1 MNNNKENNM
10 NNNHNQK
17 ENDMKTFIVKFTG
30 SNEWTEIQA
39 ASKIE
44 LAERLRQEG
53 KSGTIKSLQNT
64 QEETV
69 NKPKV
74 HNKHKNTAPVDAVYI
89 GRGSKWGNPFVIDK
103 DGSRSDVIAK
113 YEEYILGKPELL
125 AQLHELK
132 GKDLVCY
139 CAPQACHGD
148 ILVRLAN
155 NPEEGTMD
163 TNPTPTIPT
172 SALIKLE
179 KLTPEEIA
187 EITAL
192 LEKNVLPHL
201 QSDVSNYAKGR
212 QRVWLPYE
220 APLGNQ
226 PFTTGLMDDEVW
238 QWIVDRCAKH
248 GFKAQVA
255 LISKGGNIKPHRDTT
270 YAAAW
275 AIGFNLGKCDWHI
288 ASTRDS
294 AKTDFTM
301 NLVGGEVFKFNSKH
315 THAVTNAESD
325 RWSINVWAIATGPA
339 ADNANISGRLDKML
353 EEHPEVQEFIDLH
366 QPGATTTKSKED
378 TIMAT
383 KPKYH
388 IAFTGHRPQKLG
400 GFDPTNPKRA
410 AVRTAIHDALQRAID
425 KYGKTHEI
433 VVISG
438 GALGVDQ
445 DAASIANKLGLP
457 FIVAVPCQGHDS
469 KWNPSDKARYKTM
482 LSHASQVVMVHDGPY
497 NNTCMQDRNEW
508 MVDHCDALVAV
519 WDGSSGGTANCVK
532 YAQKMKKPIIFINPD
547 NLNGGGGTPKPTP
560 NNPEEGPAMKNEASF
575 KGTFLSNFW
584 PANVMHGGIVFPT
597 VENFYQAMKVDKT
610 DINTRRQFQ
619 SISAVEAKKKGK
631 EIEKRKDWNDAM
643 ALDVMLYGLRA
654 KFAKGSELA
663 EKLLATEDQEL
674 IETNYWH
681 DTFWGKCTCANHAG
695 NGENK
700 LGILL
705 MQVREELKN
714 NGGGGTPEPTP
725 NNPEEGPKMKA
736 EQPQNNNPVTETNNG
751 KETKMSSKPISVDKW
766 TTDMG
771 LSVELKRSDGD
782 YQKEAGRSWFAVV
795 QGKVSYP
802 KKDDGVIDELTARI
816 WLSRNGLCAMPEI
829 KTPEVKP
836 TEKKEETMKVMNNPL
851 IGTVT
856 LPNGITLN
864 LEQSQA
870 YEAIVNG
877 TGNMLLTGNAG
888 TGKSFV
894 LNQAIETMKQ
904 HGRSIVVTATTGIA
918 ATHINGKT
926 YHSALR
932 MFPNKSVDELV
943 GIMSNQRFI
952 RGMRS
957 VELIVID
964 EISMMHK
971 NDFVKLD
978 LAFRQIFD
986 STKPFGGKRFCFVG
1000 DFLQI
1005 EPVDKENKAQ
1015 TNFVFMTETWK
1026 NAGVV
1031 TYQLKQV
1038 VRQQDALF
1046 AGFLNNV
1053 RQGIWTSDMQ
1063 PIVDAA
1069 MSKPKPKSGVV
1080 SLVPTNREADS
1091 INQRQMAALDTQ
1103 EFVFEAFDRNP
1114 NKFDPVAGA
1123 WVEDKAYW
1131 DKNVLVEKTL
1141 KLKVGAQVICLLN
1154 HDGLVNGDTGVVEQ
1168 IDDTAQA
1175 VQVNFNRVGLKWV
1188 VPEKFHQG
1196 QEEIEFRLQIP
1207 LKTAWAITIHK
1218 SQGMTLDS
1226 AIISAGAI
1234 FTDGQCYV
1242 CLSRVRSMDGLYLES
1257 FSPDIVSASD
1267 KALEFYGLPGNLR
1280 GPAAELHSNMPK
1292 GDDDPD
1298 GNGGVF
1304 PVDPTP
1310 NNNDG
1315 DDNAAVPT
1323 HEEEIMDE
1331 EVWEPK
1337 DPENFD
1343 FEDEEEEKEQVMEVT
1358 EPIKEQNFAKVDK
1371 SADATNKTPKE
1382 GNNMIKEYLVETVI
1396 RGNDRNPTH
1405 LRSIGR
1411 VITNDPDYWFKEDST
1426 VVIEQVDRGGYHYAL
1441 LEHVFGNQSFIVNIT
1456 GYKNPLD
1463 GEAQVTHVQFNN
1475 VPLDTIFGW
1484 ADFDSET
1491 ILRVKDHGKKGW
1503 SNLSEFGLA
1512 VKNSDKMTKRLAEL
1526 VRAARGYKINVKSN
1540 GDKFLRI
1547 LVLTHKQILKAL
1559 PHLRTEFA
1567 AEKSFD
1573 GISIMAVEK
1582 AKDVYSNN
1590 VYMSKHAKRKMLK
1603 QMDEMEITN
1612 HTLRVLT
1619 NIDGVA
1625 GEIKGNVLT
1634 TKRAML
1640 NARLVE
1646 LGLSDGSVSYD
1657 IVTSVDNFKKELGT
1671 DGTWEIIT
1679 LEPHHGPG
1687 MVKTNDQTLAQFFGI
1702 KGIFHPKEI
1711 LDAFQTVLDDMKGNI
1726 FEGKD
1731 IEWTTMLRNERA
1743 VTEADKFNQARANN
1757 NVGLNK
1763 MYATLNDLELPLGV
1777 SQTLMYMRA
1786 NSIKKMF
1793 LSDTRVDEY
1802 GTQRPNW
1809 TAPAKEKK
1817 SFLYM
1822 PWAYRAYVMTKEVI
1836 FMAGYD
1842 IDMENTN
1849 CGYHKETQTFAMPG
1863 KQWAET
1869 CGKLGGADLDD
1880 EIMVHIRKI
1889 VELDGSERLAALLI
1903 RTPND
1908 WAEFDIVDV
1917 KVPGPV
1923 FVNSLDMPTINMK
1936 DLVKFH
1942 RTSINGQLPSK
1953 VNGSNRP
1960 KPAVWDWAST
1970 CYNFKVAMHK
1980 NGGVGNQV
1988 KTKMLQYTIN
1998 NAPFATLPCA
2008 NEDMIDAIQQC
2019 KGDIDDLKELAKWST
2034 SQVASLL
2041 RGKPMD
2047 AYWWYSRNMY
2057 GTSKALKIDNPTKH
2071 LEASKSPIVSKL
2083 MVPREEMI
2091 NEAFAE
2097 IFEFLKSAIVEIEEI
2112 DSIFDNKKQ
2121 EMHFRKLI
2129 TDVMKT
2135 FYIPRGTN
2143 KAGRNSILDK
2153 AATGIMARV
2162 VEFEKKN
2169 GVEATNMHIL
2179 RMARASYLLKVDRK
2193 GANHD
2198 KWLYTVTPNSD
2209 TLMTDYLFRAMVWYR
2224 ENKI

>member
-1 MNNNKENNM
+1 M
-10 NNNHNQK
+10 NNNHNQE

-30 SNEWTEIQA
+30 SNEWTQIQA
-39 ASKIE
+39 PSKIE
-44 LAERLRQEG
+44 LAERLRKEG

-238 QWIVDRCAKH
+238 QWIVDRCAKY
-248 GFKAQVA
+248 GFRAQVA

-275 AIGFNLGKCDWHI
+275 AVGFNLGKCDWHI

-315 THAVTNAESD
+315 THAVTNAEPD

-400 GFDPTNPKRA
+400 GFDPTNPKRV
-410 AVRTAIHDALQRAID
+410 AVRTAIHDVLQRAIN
-425 KYGKTHEI
+425 KHGETHEI

-532 YAQKMKKPIIFINPD
+532 YAQKMKKPIIFIDPD

-560 NNPEEGPAMKNEASF
+560 NNPEEGP
-575 KGTFLSNFW
+575 T
-584 PANVMHGGIVFPT
+584 
-597 VENFYQAMKVDKT
+597 
-610 DINTRRQFQ
+610 
-619 SISAVEAKKKGK
+619 
-631 EIEKRKDWNDAM
+631 
-643 ALDVMLYGLRA
+643 
-654 KFAKGSELA
+654 
-663 EKLLATEDQEL
+663 
-674 IETNYWH
+674 
-681 DTFWGKCTCANHAG
+681 
-695 NGENK
+695 
-700 LGILL
+700 
-705 MQVREELKN
+705 
-714 NGGGGTPEPTP
+714 
-725 NNPEEGPKMKA
+725 MKA
-736 EQPQNNNPVTETNNG
+736 EQPQNNNPVTETDNG
-751 KETKMSSKPISVDKW
+751 KETKVSKKTISVDKW

-771 LSVELKRSDGD
+771 LSVELKRSDNE
-782 YQKEAGRSWFAVV
+782 YLKETGSSWFAVIE
-795 QGKVSYP
+795 GKPVYP
-802 KKDDGVIDELTARI
+802 KKNDGVVDEVTAKM
-816 WLSRNGLCAMPEI
+816 WLNRKGMYEVPEI

-836 TEKKEETMKVMNNPL
+836 TEKKEETMKVNNNPL
-851 IGTVT
+851 IGAVT

-971 NDFVKLD
+971 DDFVKLD

-1031 TYQLKQV
+1031 THQLKQV
-1038 VRQQDALF
+1038 VRQQDSLF

-1053 RQGIWTSDMQ
+1053 RQGIWTEDMQ
-1063 PIVDAA
+1063 PIVDTA
-1069 MSKPKPKSGVV
+1069 MSRPKPKSGVV

-1091 INQRQMAALDTQ
+1091 INQRQMAALTTQ
-1103 EFVFEAFDRNP
+1103 EFVFTAYDRNP
-1114 NKFDPVAGA
+1114 NKFDPATKS
-1123 WVEDKAYW
+1123 WVEDKGYW

-1141 KLKVGAQVICLLN
+1141 KLKVGTQVICLLN

-1168 IDDTAQA
+1168 IDDIQQA
-1175 VQVNFNRVGLKWV
+1175 VRVNFNRVGLKWV

-1196 QEEIEFRLQIP
+1196 QKEIEFRLQIP

-1315 DDNAAVPT
+1315 DDNTAVPT

-1358 EPIKEQNFAKVDK
+1358 EPIKPQEFAKV
-1371 SADATNKTPKE
+1371 NKTPKE
-1382 GNNMIKEYLVETVI
+1382 GNNMIKEYLVDTVL
-1396 RGNDRNPTH
+1396 RADRNPLH
-1405 LRSIGR
+1405 DRSVGR
-1411 VITNDPDYWFKEDST
+1411 VITNDPEYWFKHDST
-1426 VVIEQVDRGGYHYAL
+1426 VVLEEVDRGGYHYAL
-1441 LEHVFGNQSFIVNIT
+1441 LEHMFNGQSFIVNIT
-1456 GYKNPLD
+1456 SYKNPLD
-1463 GEAQVTHVQFNN
+1463 GDSQLTHVQYNN
-1475 VPLDTIFGW
+1475 VPTDSIFGW

-1491 ILRVKDHGKKGW
+1491 IFRVKDHGKKGW
-1503 SNLSEFGLA
+1503 SDLSEFGIT
-1512 VKNSDKMTKRLAEL
+1512 VKNSEKMTKRLVEL
-1526 VRAARGYKINVKSN
+1526 VRAARGYKINVKSKE
-1540 GDKFLRI
+1540 DKFLRI
-1547 LVLTHKQILKAL
+1547 LVLTHKQILDAL
-1559 PHLRTEFA
+1559 PHLGTEFV
-1567 AEKSFD
+1567 AEKAFD

-1590 VYMSKHAKRKMLK
+1590 VHMSKRAKRKMLK
-1603 QMDEMEITN
+1603 QMDDMEITN

-1640 NARLVE
+1640 NARLQE

-1711 LDAFQTVLDDMKGNI
+1711 LDAFQTVLDDMKNNI

-1743 VTEADKFNQARANN
+1743 VTEADKFNQARTNN

-1777 SQTLMYMRA
+1777 AQTLMYMRA

-1793 LSDTRVDEY
+1793 LSDTRIDEY

-1842 IDMENTN
+1842 IDMKNTN

-1863 KQWAET
+1863 KQWADT

-1923 FVNSLDMPTINMK
+1923 FVNKLDMPTINMK
-1936 DLVKFH
+1936 DLVKFQ

-1960 KPAVWDWAST
+1960 KPAVWDWASS

-2083 MVPREEMI
+2083 MVPREDMI

-2112 DSIFDNKKQ
+2112 DDIFNDKKQ
-2121 EMHFRKLI
+2121 EMHFRKLV

-2143 KAGRNSILDK
+2143 KAGRTSILDK
-2153 AATGIMARV
+2153 AATNIMARV
-2162 VEFEKKN
+2162 VEFETKN

>member
-1 MNNNKENNM
+1 M
-10 NNNHNQK
+10 NNNHNQE

-39 ASKIE
+39 PSKIE

-74 HNKHKNTAPVDAVYI
+74 HNKHKKTAPVDAVYI

-148 ILVRLAN
+148 LLVRLAN

-248 GFKAQVA
+248 DFKAQVA

-508 MVDHCDALVAV
+508 MVNHCDALVAV

-560 NNPEEGPAMKNEASF
+560 NNPEEGP
-575 KGTFLSNFW
+575 
-584 PANVMHGGIVFPT
+584 
-597 VENFYQAMKVDKT
+597 
-610 DINTRRQFQ
+610 
-619 SISAVEAKKKGK
+619 
-631 EIEKRKDWNDAM
+631 
-643 ALDVMLYGLRA
+643 
-654 KFAKGSELA
+654 
-663 EKLLATEDQEL
+663 
-674 IETNYWH
+674 
-681 DTFWGKCTCANHAG
+681 
-695 NGENK
+695 
-700 LGILL
+700 
-705 MQVREELKN
+705 
-714 NGGGGTPEPTP
+714 
-725 NNPEEGPKMKA
+725 KMKA
-736 EQPQNNNPVTETNNG
+736 EQPQSNNPVTETNNG

-795 QGKVSYP
+795 EGKVSYP

-851 IGTVT
+851 IGAAT

-943 GIMSNQRFI
+943 SIMSNQRFI

-1031 TYQLKQV
+1031 THQLKQV

-1114 NKFDPVAGA
+1114 NKFDPVARA

-1168 IDDTAQA
+1168 IDDTTQA

-1226 AIISAGAI
+1226 AIISAAAI

-1323 HEEEIMDE
+1323 HEEEVMDE

-1382 GNNMIKEYLVETVI
+1382 GNNMIKEYLVETVL

-1426 VVIEQVDRGGYHYAL
+1426 VVIEEVDRGGYHYAL

-1491 ILRVKDHGKKGW
+1491 IFRVKDHGKKGW

-1512 VKNSDKMTKRLAEL
+1512 VKNSDKMTKRLVEL

-1559 PHLRTEFA
+1559 PHLGTEFV
-1567 AEKSFD
+1567 AEKAFD

-1582 AKDVYSNN
+1582 AKDIYSNN
-1590 VYMSKHAKRKMLK
+1590 VYMSKHAKRKMLE

-1842 IDMENTN
+1842 IDMNNTN

-2019 KGDIDDLKELAKWST
+2019 KGDVDDLKELAKWST

-2153 AATGIMARV
+2153 AATSIMARV

>member
-1 MNNNKENNM
+1 MNHKKENNM
-10 NNNHNQK
+10 NNNQE
-17 ENDMKTFIVKFTG
+17 ENDMKKFIVKFTG

-44 LAERLRQEG
+44 LAERLRKEG

-547 NLNGGGGTPKPTP
+547 NLNGGGGTSK
-560 NNPEEGPAMKNEASF
+560 
-575 KGTFLSNFW
+575 
-584 PANVMHGGIVFPT
+584 
-597 VENFYQAMKVDKT
+597 
-610 DINTRRQFQ
+610 
-619 SISAVEAKKKGK
+619 
-631 EIEKRKDWNDAM
+631 
-643 ALDVMLYGLRA
+643 
-654 KFAKGSELA
+654 
-663 EKLLATEDQEL
+663 
-674 IETNYWH
+674 
-681 DTFWGKCTCANHAG
+681 
-695 NGENK
+695 
-700 LGILL
+700 
-705 MQVREELKN
+705 
-714 NGGGGTPEPTP
+714 PTP

-766 TTDMG
+766 ITDMG

-795 QGKVSYP
+795 EGKVSYP

-816 WLSRNGLCAMPEI
+816 WLSRNGMCAMPEI

-851 IGTVT
+851 IGAVT

-904 HGRSIVVTATTGIA
+904 RGRSIVVTATTGIA

-1031 TYQLKQV
+1031 THQLKQV

-1411 VITNDPDYWFKEDST
+1411 VITNDPDYWFKEDRT
-1426 VVIEQVDRGGYHYAL
+1426 VVIEEVDRGGYHYAL

-1512 VKNSDKMTKRLAEL
+1512 VKNSDKMTKRLVEL

-1567 AEKSFD
+1567 AEKTFD

-1743 VTEADKFNQARANN
+1743 VTEVDKFNQARANN

-1936 DLVKFH
+1936 DLVKFD

-1970 CYNFKVAMHK
+1970 CYNFKVAMHN

-2083 MVPREEMI
+2083 MVPREDMI

-2121 EMHFRKLI
+2121 EMLFRKLI